1 MSSNF
6 PMVPAGIPL
15 PSVPQSN
22 GELLGWASG
31 ITRAIQHLN
40 RVMSSR
46 LFDVLLQ
53 GVDASKP
60 TANGSLRFYWATDTN
75 TLYYDIGTSWVAVGS
90 SAASEVHP
98 YATGSF
104 TIPTGYFVVQSKM
117 IQLTGSQSVA
127 VQGTGQRRIT

>member
-53 GVDASKP
+53 GPQRLFQPFATCLGNMAD
-60 TANGSLRFYWATDTN
+60 GSAAQLLVRFDGRS
-75 TLYYDIGTSWVAVGS
+75 DIGGS
-90 SAASEVHP
+90 IARGE
-98 YATGSF
+98 
-104 TIPTGYFVVQSKM
+104 
-117 IQLTGSQSVA
+117 
-127 VQGTGQRRIT
+127 